1 MVTITI
7 FYVLVI
13 VIFYNIIRKIAK
25 NKSINSFV
33 KNKISKVR
41 RQARKLLNTRSHLNL
56 DKYTFIMT

>member
-33 KNKISKVR
+33 KNKISKR
-41 RQARKLLNTRSHLNL
+41 FLKS
-56 DKYTFIMT
+56 F